1 MQKID
6 SLDYKLNPETLR
18 LIQEAVK
25 AVPHVTSQKP
35 YIIEDLVFTSLF
47 LYARRVGTDK
57 EHIEF
62 LSKEAGLDSLD
73 LTELLGAIDKAQL
86 EIGE

>member
-1 MQKID
+1 MQKLD
-6 SLDYKLNPETLR
+6 SLDYKLNAETLR

-25 AVPHVTSQKP
+25 TVPKVTTQKP
-35 YIIEDLVFTSLF
+35 HLIEDLVFILLF

-62 LSKEAGLDSLD
+62 LSKEAGLDVLA